1 MSIIGKRIV
10 VTGADYEDIAINR
23 TTTRSITV
31 DVTNGTYQGP
41 ETIEEGA
48 IATVTIT
55 ADTGYSLPR
64 EITVTGASYVY
75 NRNTGVITLSNPTDD
90 VAIAVV
96 CTEIHIYT
104 ITVNVENGT
113 YQAPET
119 ITEGTSVNVT
129 ISPNTDYFLPST
141 ITVTGAGY
149 TYNNTTGVIVLSNP
163 TDNVVIAAT
172 CARPVVYTIT
182 TNVTNGTYQGA
193 GTITEG
199 TTENITITP
208 DTDYYLPNSVAVTGA
223 TYVYDEE
230 TGVITLSNPTDN
242 VAITV
247 VCTDIKPE
255 PLPTLVQGY
264 WSSAGDILPNRV
276 CNETLIQGIQTITTK
291 PGYVIRAVYA
301 YTQEFTFPQI
311 GRNILQPYYAVPNG
325 MEATTSTT
333 RTTYTTLNANYYYG
347 VTFAKTDASA
357 NILPTEDIVDSWE
370 FSE

>member
-1 MSIIGKRIV
+1 MPITGKRIV

-31 DVTNGTYQGP
+31 DVNNGTYQGP

-55 ADTGYSLPR
+55 ADTGYILPG

-90 VAIAVV
+90 VVITVV
-96 CTEIHIYT
+96 CTEIHTYT
-104 ITVNVENGT
+104 ISVSVENGT
-113 YQAPET
+113 YQAPGT

-129 ISPNTDYFLPST
+129 ISPNTDCFLPST
-141 ITVTGAGY
+141 ITVTGADY

-163 TDNVVIAAT
+163 TDNVVISAA
-172 CARPVVYTIT
+172 CVRPTVYTIT

-208 DTDYYLPNSVAVTGA
+208 DTDYYLPNSVAVSGA
-223 TYVYDEE
+223 NYTYDST
-230 TGVITLSNPTDN
+230 TGVIVLSNPVDN
-242 VAITV
+242 VVVVV
-247 VCTDIKPE
+247 VCTDTE
-255 PLPTLVQGY
+255 PLPELVQGY
-264 WSSAGDILPNRV
+264 WSSEGRELSTRV
-276 CNETLIQGIQTITTK
+276 CNKKLIKGIQTITTN

-301 YTQEFTFPQI
+301 YTQEITFPSDNI
-311 GRNILQPYYAVPNG
+311 GRYYAIPGG
-325 MEATTSTT
+325 MEATTSTD
-333 RTTYTTLNANYYYG
+333 RTTYTTLNGNYYYG
-347 VTFAKTDASA
+347 VTFAKTDATA

-370 FSE
+370 KA